1 MNADPDAPPD
11 ERPDESL
18 ANGPKGTTSQR
29 RWLSQVELA
38 DVPLWVGATATG
50 IVAGVATVILV
61 SLGLVGCDAVRGA
74 PSCGGVGYP
83 LVLLV
88 AVGVGVG
95 AMFLLRL
102 VGVAGAGA
110 TAFIGVCLMFIAVLA
125 LFVDET
131 FSYWMWG
138 VMPLV
143 GAMCFVAS
151 AYLVRAGESAGQAG
165 R

>member
-1 MNADPDAPPD
+1 M
-11 ERPDESL
+11 
-18 ANGPKGTTSQR
+18 
-29 RWLSQVELA
+29 
-38 DVPLWVGATATG
+38 
-50 IVAGVATVILV
+50 AGLATVILV

-95 AMFLLRL
+95 ALFLLRL

-110 TAFIGVCLMFIAVLA
+110 TAFIGVCLMFVAVLA
-125 LFVDET
+125 FFVDET

-143 GAMCFVAS
+143 GAVCFVAS
-151 AYLVRAGESAGQAG
+151 AYLVRAGESTGQTG

>member
-1 MNADPDAPPD
+1 MDADRDPPA
-11 ERPDESL
+11 DESQDEQPAPKRQRLSDLEL
-18 ANGPKGTTSQR
+18 AN
-29 RWLSQVELA
+29 
-38 DVPLWVGATATG
+38 VPLWVGAAATG
-50 IVAGVATVILV
+50 IVAGLATVILV
-61 SLGLVGCDAVRGA
+61 SLGLVGCDAVRSA

-88 AVGVGVG
+88 AVGVGIG

-125 LFVDET
+125 FFVDET

-143 GAMCFVAS
+143 GAISFVSS
-151 AYLVRAGESAGQAG
+151 AYLVRAGESTGQAG

>member
-1 MNADPDAPPD
+1 MNADRDAPPD
-11 ERPDESL
+11 ERPVESL
-18 ANGPKGTTSQR
+18 ANGPESTTSAR
-29 RWLSQVELA
+29 RLSQVGLA

-50 IVAGVATVILV
+50 IVAGLATVILV

-88 AVGVGVG
+88 AVGVGLG

-143 GAMCFVAS
+143 GAACFVGS
-151 AYLVRAGESAGQAG
+151 AYLVRAGESTGPTG